1 LFEIASTRF
10 ADQSFFETPSL
21 GEGGNWSAVM
31 GLDTKSLE
39 ELEQLAANLR
49 QQIVLHPEHSEL
61 DGAALKDVEEWIAF
75 RRQEKAA

>member
-1 LFEIASTRF
+1 
-10 ADQSFFETPSL
+10 
-21 GEGGNWSAVM
+21 M

-49 QQIVLHPEHSEL
+49 QQIVLHPEHSRPDSAE
-61 DGAALKDVEEWIAF
+61 LKDVEEWIAL